1 MTREEPKWIGP
12 ATDYGPLVVFFA
24 AYFGWGLIPATG
36 ALMVATLIALA
47 ASWAVRRTV
56 PMMAVVTAVIVGVFG
71 GLTLWLNDETFIKM
85 KPTIVQGLF
94 AIVLLGGLLFDKPM
108 LKYVLGKVWPIDDA
122 GFHKLSFRF
131 GVFFVAM
138 AVLNELV
145 WRTMTTDTWVLF
157 KVWGLMGLTFVFA
170 MTQIKVFET
179 HRLPET
185 GPGGSN
191 PGGD

>member
-12 ATDYGPLVVFFA
+12 ATDYGPLVVFFV

-36 ALMVATLIALA
+36 ALMAATLVALA

-71 GLTLWLNDETFIKM
+71 GLTLWLNDDTFIKM

-94 AIVLLGGLLFDKPM
+94 AVVLLGGLLFNKPM
-108 LKYVLGKVWPIDDA
+108 LKYVLGKVWPIDDD
-122 GFHKLSFRF
+122 GFRKLSFRF
-131 GVFFVAM
+131 GVFFVVM
-138 AVLNELV
+138 AALNEVV
-145 WRTMTTDTWVLF
+145 WRSMSTDTWVLF
-157 KVWGLMGLTFVFA
+157 KVWGLMGLTFLFA

-179 HRLPET
+179 HRLPEAE
-185 GPGGSN
+185 PGGSN
-191 PGGD
+191 PGSD